1 MIWVAKSFTIIYR
14 RETIKSVNSLT
25 FVSRKAKISRDFDSR
40 KDAHQVKLESRPQIS
55 VKVRLREMCDWKLSG
70 LCTVD
75 NMTISF
81 CEKRGINQKRRDWV
95 NETLI
100 LELIFCDPQWQ
111 TICCKKW
118 HPDTLGISKPPEI
131 AVETQFHVQHS
142 IKTTLV
148 FLPTDNPLGCCF

>member
-1 MIWVAKSFTIIYR
+1 M
-14 RETIKSVNSLT
+14 
-25 FVSRKAKISRDFDSR
+25 
-40 KDAHQVKLESRPQIS
+40 KLESRPQMS

-81 CEKRGINQKRRDWV
+81 CQKRGINQKRRDWV

-148 FLPTDNPLGCCF
+148 FLPTVITLLVAAFKFGLLTIRWDTASRKHLFLYPRGDRSGLR